1 MILPILTVS
10 NWLTFA
16 MIAIVIAVCL
26 LATYHYGRK
35 R

>member
-1 MILPILTVS
+1 MILPILTVA

-16 MIAIVIAVCL
+16 MVAIVIAIGL

-35 R
+35 E